1 MISKIHEFLSTLSY
15 PLYFLEFETFQ
26 QPIPLFDGIRPY
38 EQIPF
43 QYSLHYIESEGS
55 DLKHLEFLAL
65 PDVDPRR
72 DLALR
77 LVSDIPKDS
86 CVLAYNMKF
95 EKMVIKNLANLFPD
109 MSDQLMNIYDNMKDL
124 MIPFYNRYYYS
135 KNMHGSFS
143 IKYVLPSLFP
153 DDPSLDYHNLDEV
166 HNGKEAMSSY
176 ANMGKLSPDEQES
189 LRANMLKYCGLDTF
203 AMVKIWEKLN
213 EI

>member
-1 MISKIHEFLSTLSY
+1 
-15 PLYFLEFETFQ
+15 
-26 QPIPLFDGIRPY
+26 
-38 EQIPF
+38 
-43 QYSLHYIESEGS
+43 
-55 DLKHLEFLAL
+55 
-65 PDVDPRR
+65 
-72 DLALR
+72 
-77 LVSDIPKDS
+77 
-86 CVLAYNMKF
+86 
-95 EKMVIKNLANLFPD
+95 
-109 MSDQLMNIYDNMKDL
+109 
-124 MIPFYNRYYYS
+124 
-135 KNMHGSFS
+135 MHGSFS